1 MGDWIM
7 VPRTRFGDDFVLHH
21 YMKARP
27 CRQLVLL
34 GAGMDARAYR
44 LRLPELK
51 VFEVDLPIL
60 FQEKEPLLEGETLT
74 VQSRSVVPT
83 DFSSGEDWSTKL
95 QRDEHFDPTQP
106 TVWLLE
112 GLMMYLT
119 DREATQTLRR
129 IGALSAPHSA
139 LFFDAISASYVRQ
152 RIVVGGAP
160 FLGGSDHYAEWL
172 KEAASFGRTQ
182 VWDFN
187 SMRVVHY
194 SFWVSMLCL
203 WQIRCFLQQLS
214 QADDGPAVSKVSM
227 LCIAI
232 QALTD
237 AYDSFLHLC
246 LGISSQETRGEPR
259 RQHMGLVSRSHMG
272 SYLFN
277 SMSMVA
283 LFKFLLCSLLEA
295 RYLLIILRHRRHEA
309 FSEGWESVRREV
321 SWLYTRFYG
330 ALVMGSLVVYNCLA
344 YLDVVVLVLQLYWVP
359 LLTQMTHTSHMHI
372 LSRNTLRPTF
382 ITSMSAS
389 RLMLPLYLW
398 GCPKTIFTGEIYPR
412 LPGAPS
418 LQWCLVLVGLQAI
431 QVGVLLLQKR
441 LGARW
446 FIPWVCMPWAYNYHR
461 FMEIE
466 AGSECV
472 ICMADLNPEEP
483 KPYEP
488 R

>member
-1 MGDWIM
+1 MFVDPPQLFAQLKRAPMPSLPRRAAQAFCALILWKSPMPRSYALPEKASHAFTARMCAGSRFLESQRSDALFVDPLASKLAGPQGLAQPMGDWIM

-187 SMRVVHY
+187 SMRVDRWNQRL
-194 SFWVSMLCL
+194 SKDWARTVS
-203 WQIRCFLQQLS
+203 
-214 QADDGPAVSKVSM
+214 PA
-227 LCIAI
+227 
-232 QALTD
+232 
-237 AYDSFLHLC
+237 
-246 LGISSQETRGEPR
+246 E
-259 RQHMGLVSRSHMG
+259 
-272 SYLFN
+272 
-277 SMSMVA
+277 
-283 LFKFLLCSLLEA
+283 
-295 RYLLIILRHRRHEA
+295 
-309 FSEGWESVRREV
+309 
-321 SWLYTRFYG
+321 LYGR
-330 ALVMGSLVVYNCLA
+330 N
-344 YLDVVVLVLQLYWVP
+344 VVLFVESQ
-359 LLTQMTHTSHMHI
+359 I
-372 LSRNTLRPTF
+372 
-382 ITSMSAS
+382 
-389 RLMLPLYLW
+389 
-398 GCPKTIFTGEIYPR
+398 
-412 LPGAPS
+412 
-418 LQWCLVLVGLQAI
+418 
-431 QVGVLLLQKR
+431 
-441 LGARW
+441 
-446 FIPWVCMPWAYNYHR
+446 
-461 FMEIE
+461 
-466 AGSECV
+466 
-472 ICMADLNPEEP
+472 
-483 KPYEP
+483 
-488 R
+488 